1 MLWQSQR
8 SIDPMVLGI
17 LINWDQEESP
27 IRAHQYQ
34 YFFLKYNPY
43 NFVLIKTLEMA
54 EGLMVEH
61 IWSL

>member
-1 MLWQSQR
+1 
-8 SIDPMVLGI
+8 MVLGI

-27 IRAHQYQ
+27 IRAHRYQ